1 MRAAAVHHGLGG
13 EHHGHHG
20 CGDDDVVHVRAA
32 AVHDGLGG
40 DLKCDD
46 DDVLKLKLF

>member
-13 EHHGHHG
+13 EHHGHHD
-20 CGDDDVVHVRAA
+20 CGDDHV
-32 AVHDGLGG
+32 VHDGLGG

-46 DDVLKLKLF
+46 DDVLKLK